1 MARQSDSVEENPV
14 APVLSAAQFQ
24 QLLAALAAKPSTSL
38 DAESLQAILKD
49 TAEGTA
55 KAMQKAMRPENSEH
69 PGLSVFSHPLGDKL
83 MPKPPLPYELSWN
96 GYPVNKF
103 PETETWSE
111 WMAQSNIP
119 GRGEYT
125 VLRLDGSKMKVTVT
139 TETDA
144 DGKPTKVLVSH
155 PIAREDKDKIPPK
168 TVILAQ
174 MQDKDNPRAAFLKSM
189 QAQLAELFGES

>member
-14 APVLSAAQFQ
+14 APQLTAAQFQ
-24 QLLAALAAKPSTSL
+24 QLLAALGAKSAPM
-38 DAESLQAILKD
+38 DADTLQIILKD

-55 KAMQKAMRPENSEH
+55 KAMQKAMKPENQDH
-69 PGLSVFSHPLGDKL
+69 PGLSVFSHPLGDKA

-111 WMAQSNIP
+111 WLAQSNIP

-155 PIAREDKDKIPPK
+155 PITREDKDKIPSK

-189 QAQLAELFGES
+189 QAQLAEMFGES

>member
-1 MARQSDSVEENPV
+1 MARQSDSVEDNPV
-14 APVLSAAQFQ
+14 APALSAAQFQ
-24 QLLAALAAKPSTSL
+24 QLLQALGQKQTPL
-38 DAESLQAILKD
+38 DAESLQTILKE

-55 KAMQKAMRPENSEH
+55 KAMQKALKPENQDH
-69 PGLSVFSHPLGDKL
+69 PGLSVFSHPKGDRE

-125 VLRLDGSKMKVTVT
+125 VLRLDGSKMKVTVA

-144 DGKPTKVLVSH
+144 DGKPTKVIVTH
-155 PIAREDKDKIPPK
+155 PVAREDKDKIPPK

-189 QAQLAELFGES
+189 QSQLAELFGES